1 MSEINF
7 VNQKV
12 VLFVDV
18 TKKISL
24 QIGSRLIRSKNPWRE
39 MYGQVNKKT
48 KNSRKMIK
56 WHGHGMSK
64 MIKMLKDNI
73 LTLIKIFNLIQVTM
87 VPQYGKWSMKIIVS
101 QKQMANTH
109 KNINNNN
116 ANNKKYS
123 TKYYQV
129 YIQVYQVISQGFIKT
144 CQQGCSSGPIWGKKE
159 KDFSLTGSNIKIE
172 F

>member
-7 VNQKV
+7 VNLKV

-18 TKKISL
+18 MKKISL
-24 QIGSRLIRSKNPWRE
+24 PIGSRLIRCRNLYKVMSGLVYKKISNSK
-39 MYGQVNKKT
+39 
-48 KNSRKMIK
+48 KMIK

-73 LTLIKIFNLIQVTM
+73 STLIKTFNLTQVTM
-87 VPQYGKWSMKIIVS
+87 VPQYGKWSMKIIVF

-129 YIQVYQVISQGFIKT
+129 YIQAYQVISQGFIKT
-144 CQQGCSSGPIWGKKE
+144 CQQECSSGPIWGKKE
-159 KDFSLTGSNIKIE
+159 KDFSLTGSNTKKE